1 MRPLLGCTTMARGR
15 LRSFNSV
22 RRFSGLRVLRT
33 LRVPENENIFLVVKG
48 RRRKNLLDYFP
59 LQKISALL
67 HHSVAISRFF
77 YHSDFT

>member
-1 MRPLLGCTTMARGR
+1 MARGR

-33 LRVPENENIFLVVKG
+33 LRVPENENIFFSAVKG
-48 RRRKNLLDYFP
+48 RRKNLLDYFP

-67 HHSVAISRFF
+67 HGIN
-77 YHSDFT
+77 YHQFSAADLT

>member
-33 LRVPENENIFLVVKG
+33 LRVPENENIFFSSEGEVEA
-48 RRRKNLLDYFP
+48 
-59 LQKISALL
+59 KI
-67 HHSVAISRFF
+67 
-77 YHSDFT
+77 Y

>member
-33 LRVPENENIFLVVKG
+33 LRVPENENIFFLVVKG
-48 RRRKNLLDYFP
+48 RRKNLLDYFP

-67 HHSVAISRFF
+67 HHSVAIS
-77 YHSDFT
+77 